1 MRRDLGDL
9 TSQMTMIIARWLE
22 RHKRIDINPSG
33 RLEMR
38 LNSESATA
46 QLVSIWRSRGTTDAS
61 YKSVLGTNQ
70 STRKHTKPMGSS
82 MGSGRRR
89 NFGRSDIQM
98 SVTFTWKIIMAVS
111 SLLSIRMKNGMKTA

>member
-1 MRRDLGDL
+1 
-9 TSQMTMIIARWLE
+9 
-22 RHKRIDINPSG
+22 
-33 RLEMR
+33 
-38 LNSESATA
+38 
-46 QLVSIWRSRGTTDAS
+46 
-61 YKSVLGTNQ
+61 
-70 STRKHTKPMGSS
+70 MGSS